1 MTKRGLGDQLDRRR
15 PGGRQLGNTAIKR
28 REASAP
34 THGERKKVSVRHL
47 SIADD
52 SFERRRVGIDWG
64 YVVFPERVSR

>member
-34 THGERKKVSVRHL
+34 THGERKKVSVRTYEET
-47 SIADD
+47 
-52 SFERRRVGIDWG
+52 FP
-64 YVVFPERVSR
+64 VFQVREGSPPI